1 MNNTNKALE
10 YIKNEYKN
18 WQLEELDIKKHIQL
32 NSSKIMTINNEISN
46 IEAKLEKSDQSFHSV
61 NYNDEDRIKLEEL
74 NSTREKIESE
84 NKSLNNELEIIARKN
99 NSLLEILNDD
109 EMDDKD
115 KTKAN
120 KALLKNLEAERERI
134 SRDIHDSVVQ
144 SLTALIYRN
153 EFIVQLIEQ
162 DSNRA
167 KLELKDNEVVLKDCI
182 NELREIIYDL
192 KPMSIE
198 DFGFKEAFNM
208 CCTKLNH
215 QSNKQISYSFIGD
228 DEVESI
234 IGISIFR
241 IITELTSNSI
251 KYSKCSK
258 INIKVKNTDKEIII
272 KHSDD
277 GIGFDYDNQK
287 QIHKDNTGFGLVMLR
302 ERVELLDGV
311 ISYSNTNGSTYTIS
325 IPKK

>member
-99 NSLLEILNDD
+99 KSLLEILNDD
-109 EMDDKD
+109 DMDNKD

-234 IGISIFR
+234 IGISIIR

>member
-234 IGISIFR
+234 IGISIIR

-258 INIKVKNTDKEIII
+258 ISIKVKNTDKEIII

-311 ISYSNTNGSTYTIS
+311 ISYSKTNGSTYTIS

>member
-234 IGISIFR
+234 IGISIIR